1 MKYFFGIVLV
11 LVIVAAGMFYVH
23 HRKPEVAANDGKIH
37 ISIVNK
43 DFSPS
48 DTANKQFIAR
58 LENGLKKQGIDVVID
73 TVEIPS
79 GGYAEKLTLMLMSG
93 KAPDIIYFQSGG
105 DRIMAEQGLLT
116 DLRPY
121 VAQSKL
127 FNERMLDYNKKRL
140 ANFPYLIRVYP
151 LMTKVPLIRADW
163 LEKLG
168 MQPPKTLEE
177 YYRLMKALSRT
188 DMNNDGKKG
197 VWGISATEN
206 TDRLDEIFNKAFGVT
221 TTWMKN
227 ADGKFVY
234 SKVTEFEKNK
244 LAFYRKLFAE
254 KILDN
259 EYITTKWNVF
269 EDKFFSG
276 KVGIVTAT
284 NGKVVDIYETKME
297 KVNGP
302 AAKLVVLEPPSGI
315 SKGFMPIDVNKEDRG
330 FAISALSKH
339 PDIAFKV
346 LEYMLSDE
354 GQFLD
359 RIGIEGKQYRTQ
371 GAQIV
376 LLPEAK
382 DYFERFFLY
391 PKWNSPVKIL
401 GDNAFY
407 SMKMAEDYYS
417 EDINFI
423 MPRKF
428 AATYDA
434 LNNLYKEYS
443 YKIISG
449 EYPLDKFAEFVK
461 QWYAEGGDRLTE
473 YANQNL
479 K

>member
-1 MKYFFGIVLV
+1 MKYFLGTLLVVVIILSGI
-11 LVIVAAGMFYVH
+11 FYFS
-23 HRKPEVAANDGKIH
+23 HRKPEAGTDDGKIH

-48 DTANKQFIAR
+48 DPANKQFIAQ
-58 LENGLKKQGIDVVID
+58 LQNGLKKQGIDVVID

-93 KAPDIIYFQSGG
+93 KAPDIIYFQSSG

-140 ANFPYLIRVYP
+140 ENFPYLIRVYP
-151 LMTKVPLIRADW
+151 LMTKVPLVRKDW
-163 LEKLG
+163 LDKLG
-168 MQPPKTLEE
+168 MQPPKTLDD
-177 YYRLMKALSRT
+177 YYRLMKTVSQS
-188 DMNNDGKKG
+188 DMNGDGKKES
-197 VWGISATEN
+197 WGISATEN

-221 TTWMKN
+221 STWMK
-227 ADGKFVY
+227 DDSGKFVFAKTTDY
-234 SKVTEFEKNK
+234 EKNK
-244 LAFYRKLFAE
+244 LMFYRKLFQE

-259 EYITTKWNVF
+259 EYITTKWNVY

-284 NGKVVDIYETKME
+284 NGKVVDIYETKMA

-302 AAKLVVLEPPSGI
+302 AAELIVLEPPTGV
-315 SKGFMPIDVNKEDRG
+315 SKGFMPIDINKEDRG

-346 LEYMLSDE
+346 LEYLLSDD

-359 RIGIEGKQYRTQ
+359 RIGIEGKQYKMA

-376 LLPEAK
+376 LMPEAK
-382 DYFERFFLY
+382 DYYERFFLY

-401 GDNAFY
+401 GDNAFF
-407 SMKMAEDYYS
+407 SMKLAEDYYT

-423 MPRKF
+423 TPRKF

-449 EYPLDKFAEFVK
+449 EYPPEKFEEFVK
-461 QWYAEGGDRLTE
+461 NWYAEGGDHLTE
-473 YANQNL
+473 YANQTL

>member
-1 MKYFFGIVLV
+1 V
-11 LVIVAAGMFYVH
+11 LVIIGTAVFFVS
-23 HRKPEVAANDGKIH
+23 HRKPEVVINDGKIH

-48 DTANKQFIAR
+48 DPANKKFVAKM
-58 LENGLKKQGIDVVID
+58 ESDLKKQGIDVVID

-105 DRIMAEQGLLT
+105 DRIMAEQGLLA

-121 VAQSKL
+121 AAQSKL

-163 LEKLG
+163 LDKLG
-168 MQPPKTLEE
+168 MQPPTTLDD
-177 YYRLMKALSRT
+177 YYKLMKAVSRT
-188 DMNNDGKKG
+188 DLNGDGKKG
-197 VWGISATEN
+197 IWGISATEN

-221 TTWMKN
+221 STWMKDKN
-227 ADGKFVY
+227 GAFVY
-234 SKVTEFEKNK
+234 SKTTEFEKNK
-244 LAFYRKLFAE
+244 LAFYRKLYAE

-284 NGKVVDIYETKME
+284 NGKVVDIYETKMA
-297 KVNGP
+297 KVNGA
-302 AAKLVVLEPPSGI
+302 AAKLVVLEPPTGV
-315 SKGFMPIDVNKEDRG
+315 SKGFMPVDVNKEDRG

-346 LEYMLSDE
+346 LEYLISDD

-359 RIGIEGKQYRTQ
+359 RIGIEGKQYKMQ

-376 LLPEAK
+376 LMPEAK

-391 PKWNSPVKIL
+391 PKWQSPVKIL
-401 GDNAFY
+401 SDNAFY
-407 SMKMAEDYYS
+407 SMKLAENYYS
-417 EDINFI
+417 EDVNFI
-423 MPRKF
+423 MPRQF

-443 YKIISG
+443 CKIISG
-449 EYPLDKFAEFVK
+449 EYPLEKFDEFVK
-461 QWYAEGGDRLTE
+461 QWSAEGGDKLTT